1 MCSAA
6 TYEPLKVNG
15 ALLRYLSECVLL
27 FSWFW
32 VSITRESNPI
42 EARMTAIYIYIYAN
56 MPFFSRNDGVFEVI
70 VIEDNQLKAAKDR
83 KKAEAALAEER

>member
-1 MCSAA
+1 
-6 TYEPLKVNG
+6 
-15 ALLRYLSECVLL
+15 
-27 FSWFW
+27 
-32 VSITRESNPI
+32 
-42 EARMTAIYIYIYAN
+42 